1 MVDKV
6 DYYFLSK
13 LKQEMTTKSIFLSVL
28 LIFSTTILFSSCKS
42 NKMANLTENE
52 KLARVWMLTDLN
64 LNDGNNFSKEDF
76 VKAGAKLDLTKLK
89 EITTDLEGK
98 RIAQGSAFM
107 GCNTIFFT
115 ISTNDKANSG
125 NTINFSQVGMTRKA
139 CQENM
144 ELETRF
150 SKNLSDMIEY
160 QLDGHFLT
168 LSSVDGKRMKFV
180 AQDWD

>member
-1 MVDKV
+1 
-6 DYYFLSK
+6 
-13 LKQEMTTKSIFLSVL
+13 MTTKSIFLSIIF
-28 LIFSTTILFSSCKS
+28 IFSTVFLFSSCKS
-42 NKMANLTENE
+42 SKNTTDITDAQ
-52 KLARVWMLTDLN
+52 KLARVWMLTDMN

-107 GCNTIFFT
+107 GCNSIFFT
-115 ISTNDKANSG
+115 ISTNDKANLS
-125 NTINFSQVGMTRKA
+125 NTIAFSQIGMTRKA

-144 ELETRF
+144 ELETIF
-150 SKNLSDMIEY
+150 GKNLSDMIKY
-160 QLDGHFLT
+160 QLEGQFLT
-168 LSSVDGKRMKFV
+168 LSSADGKRMKFI